1 MPALNPSLAGQ
12 RPNPMFRIAALV
24 HGQRDVIHLEFGEPD
39 FATPPHIVE
48 AALRSLADERQGYG
62 PGNGILALREAI
74 AARAARVNRLAVSP
88 DGVVVAAGGTG
99 ALMAAFLT
107 LCAPGDEALLPDPA
121 WAGYDAMLAA
131 SGVRRVRYPLLAE
144 RGWLPDL
151 DALKAAVTPRTK
163 LLLVNSPANPMG
175 VVFPRETV
183 AALVELARRH
193 DLWILSDE
201 CYDEILFEGEHVS
214 PAALDPD
221 GRVVTVGTCSK
232 SYAMTG
238 WRVGWAL
245 CPPQVAGP
253 LGLVVGAQVNNL
265 PLFAQR
271 AAEAALT
278 GPQSCV
284 GEMVA
289 AYRRRRDLAV
299 EILRPST
306 AIETVPAGAFYAL
319 VPAARLAGIPDSAPF
334 DGVAFAERLIEA
346 ERVAVGPGI
355 SYGPAAERYVRV
367 SFACGDDDLRAG
379 LERLLRFAGAYRAE
393 RSS

>member
-1 MPALNPSLAGQ
+1 MPGLNPSLSGQ
-12 RPNPMFRIAALV
+12 QPNPMFRIAALV
-24 HGQRDVIHLEFGEPD
+24 HGRRDVIHLEFGEPD

-62 PGNGILALREAI
+62 PSNGIAALREAI
-74 AARAARVNRLAVSP
+74 AARAARVNRLSP
-88 DGVVVAAGGTG
+88 APEHVVVAAGGTG

-121 WAGYDAMLAA
+121 WAGYDAMIAA
-131 SGVRRVRYPLLAE
+131 SGVRRVSYPLVAE

-151 DALKAAVTPRTK
+151 DALEAAITPRTK
-163 LLLVNSPANPMG
+163 LLLVNSPANPTG
-175 VVFPRETV
+175 AVFPREVV
-183 AALVELARRH
+183 AALVEIAHRH

-201 CYDEILFEGEHVS
+201 CYDEILFDGEHVS
-214 PAALDPD
+214 PAALDPA
-221 GRVVTVGTCSK
+221 GRVVTIGTCSK

-238 WRVGWAL
+238 WRVGWAV

-278 GPQSCV
+278 GAQDCV

-289 AYRRRRDLAV
+289 AYRRRRDLASA
-299 EILRPST
+299 ILRGRGLLES
-306 AIETVPAGAFYAL
+306 VPAGAFYAL
-319 VPAARLAGIPDSAPF
+319 VPVARLAGIPDGAPF
-334 DGVAFAERLIEA
+334 DGVDFAERLIEA
-346 ERVAVGPGI
+346 ERIAMGPGI
-355 SYGPAAERYVRV
+355 AYGSAAERYMRA

-379 LERLLRFAGAYRAE
+379 LEGLLRYAPSYRAA
-393 RSS
+393 SAG